1 MDSESVK
8 IAILTEAT
16 KHGNQIYKLKSQA
29 GDFIKLKHSYS
40 QPDDVRSTYLTA
52 LNGLISSKLVRQ
64 VFATDDIE
72 LYELTEDGKSFTT
85 LKSATNLIL
94 QELENSGS
102 IYKVH
107 SDKGEYLQ
115 CGAASH
121 NKIDS
126 ERIVFLQA
134 LHMLLHHGA
143 VRVSSESKEMATYQ
157 LDRTNQIYC
166 DHSTRRE
173 RDVA

>member
-16 KHGNQIYKLKSQA
+16 KHGNQIYKLKSLA

-40 QPDDVRSTYLTA
+40 QPDDLRSMYLTA
-52 LNGLISSKLVRQ
+52 LNGLINSKLVRR

-72 LYELTEDGKSFTT
+72 LYELTDDGKSFTT
-85 LKSATNLIL
+85 LKSAMNQIR

-115 CGAASH
+115 CGAESY

-126 ERIVFLQA
+126 ERIVYLQA

-143 VRVSSESKEMATYQ
+143 VRISSENKEMATYQ

-166 DHSTRRE
+166 DQSRQRE
-173 RDVA
+173 KDVA